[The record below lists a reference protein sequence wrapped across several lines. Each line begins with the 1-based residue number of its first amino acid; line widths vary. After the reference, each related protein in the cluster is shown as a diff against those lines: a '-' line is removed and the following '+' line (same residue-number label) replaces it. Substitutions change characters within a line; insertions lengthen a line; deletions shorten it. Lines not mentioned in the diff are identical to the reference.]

1 MKYCLLNIAYD
12 NSFFGFQLQPSVTT
26 VQGEL
31 LKALS
36 PIGIKKIYG
45 SSRTDS
51 HVRSASTI
59 IEMECSDISKV
70 CRIVDSVKGI
80 VVRGYFE
87 SDKFINLRHSLE
99 KEYLYIFNGRLN
111 KKTMQK
117 TIREFLKG
125 KVSGFS
131 RDPGRKVILSKIS
144 FSIKNS
150 SSLLLFSGKA
160 FSWNFVRIAAETIIR
175 RSEGKIDDEEWT
187 NLLSGLKR
195 SRYKGDANNLI
206 LLSTRPPFRFKE
218 YKSKNLKAIQA
229 RIFQDFYWLAGLDGV
244 TGDIAESLDFIEGEK

>member
-1 MKYCLLNIAYD
+1 MKFCLINIAYD
-12 NSFFGFQLQPSVTT
+12 NTFFGFQLQPNVTT

-59 IEMECSDISKV
+59 IEMECNDITKV
-70 CRIVDSVKGI
+70 CKIVDSVKGI
-80 VVRGYFE
+80 IVRGYFE
-87 SDKFINLRHSLE
+87 SDEFINLRHSFE

-111 KKTMQK
+111 QK
-117 TIREFLKG
+117 MVQRAIREFLKG
-125 KVSGFS
+125 ELSGFS
-131 RDPGRKVILSKIS
+131 RDPRRKVLLSNIS
-144 FSIKNS
+144 FSVKNTTT
-150 SSLLLFSGKA
+150 LFLFSGKA

-175 RSEGKIDDEEWT
+175 RSEGKIDDEEWSD
-187 NLLSGLKR
+187 LLSGSKR

-206 LLSTRPPFRFKE
+206 LLNTRSPFKFNE

-244 TGDIAESLDFIEGEK
+244 PVDIAESLGFVEGEK